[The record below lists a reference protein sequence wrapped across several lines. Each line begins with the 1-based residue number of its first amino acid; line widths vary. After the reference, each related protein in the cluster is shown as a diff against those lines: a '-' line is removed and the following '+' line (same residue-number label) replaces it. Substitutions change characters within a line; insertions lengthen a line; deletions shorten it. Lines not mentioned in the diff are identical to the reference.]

1 MKEQEKLPVIIQHYI
16 SQGILRLFS
25 ENKKSVF
32 EFNIQNDNIYRT
44 GIRKTM
50 SDTYTYEHPFLPG
63 NALENAFK
71 TIEDKYIPQ
80 MTGVVNIL
88 DSEDVVTA
96 RKRVEELL
104 EYILLFYYRSGA
116 VLYEFSDNNEF
127 EKAEV
132 IENLL
137 KRIMD
142 LTYLNRLARTIIND
156 YKFVVVKSSESK
168 LLLSDQYVSTAS
180 LNCKGKIANYANRT
194 IGFSNCLIMI
204 PLSAKYYI
212 AYYNGSFPLSKVI
225 DSNKIY
231 ELTESDLLNLNKV
244 IIRNSYRKCIAMHQ
258 DELETVK
265 GYKSTTY
272 GPTGTIM
279 KYSDGSFHS
288 YTVKKEVFYRDI
300 DADIFEH
307 FVDYCSNLI
316 RFEETHNRSLGRN
329 DLCPCG
335 SNKKFKKC
343 CIEKYQQ
350 SQYIYN
356 MLKSNDTSWM
366 CTKSNFVEKP
376 INAFWGLDTDLPK
389 SAQKI
394 LKGLREM
401 KDNRGLKI

>member
-32 EFNIQNDNIYRT
+32 EFNIQNGNIYRT

-80 MTGVVNIL
+80 MTGIVNML
-88 DSEDVVTA
+88 DSEDVLTA
-96 RKRVEELL
+96 KKRIEELL

-137 KRIMD
+137 KRITD

-212 AYYNGSFPLSKVI
+212 VYYNGSFPLSKAI

-231 ELTESDLLNLNKV
+231 ELTEMDLFNLNKV
-244 IIRNSYRKCIAMHQ
+244 IIRNSYRKCVAMHQ

-265 GYKSTTY
+265 EYKSATY